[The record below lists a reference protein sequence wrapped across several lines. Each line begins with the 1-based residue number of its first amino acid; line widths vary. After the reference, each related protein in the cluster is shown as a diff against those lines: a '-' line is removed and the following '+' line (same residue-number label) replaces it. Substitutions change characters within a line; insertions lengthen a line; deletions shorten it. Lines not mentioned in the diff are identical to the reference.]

1 MERACVIGA
10 GGFIASWIVAKLL
23 DRGYTVHGTVRDP
36 DDDEKYGHL
45 KKLPGASERLSLF
58 RADVLDYDSLVPAVR
73 GCHVVFHTA
82 CPVAHKFEDPD
93 AVLKPA
99 VDGTRNVME
108 ACHKENIK
116 RVVFTSSGAAM
127 IFDPNRS
134 RDQIIDESCWS
145 DPEACRKHQQ
155 WYRLAKTESEKL
167 VSKLGD
173 EFGIRVVVICPVV
186 VLGPILQSKINASV
200 GLVATLM
207 NGSKTSYPNIYFALV
222 DVRDVAEAHIAG
234 YEDPNASGR
243 YFCIACS
250 KLCKEMIETLKENF
264 PQYSYPEKCET
275 EADLFEKFLNLFE
288 KFSNKKILS
297 LIKEFIPYEKMLVD
311 TVASLQEK
319 GLL

>member
-116 RVVFTSSGAAM
+116 RVVFTSSVAAM
-127 IFDPNRS
+127 VYDPNRP
-134 RDQIIDESCWS
+134 RDQIIDECCWS
-145 DPEACRKHQQ
+145 DPESCRKNQK
-155 WYRLAKTESEKL
+155 WYILAKTESEKL
-167 VSKLGD
+167 VAKLGD
-173 EFGIRVVVICPVV
+173 DFGIRVVAICPVL
-186 VLGPILQSKINASV
+186 VLGPILQSKINSSV
-200 GLVATLM
+200 GILANLM
-207 NGSKTSYPNIYFALV
+207 NGSKTSYPNSYYPLA

-234 YEDPNASGR
+234 YEDPDASAR
-243 YFCIACS
+243 YYCVAYS
-250 KLCKEMIETLKENF
+250 KHCKEMIETLKEDF
-264 PQYSYPEKCET
+264 PQYSYPDRCEGET
-275 EADLFEKFLNLFE
+275 TQGHPFEKI
-288 KFSNKKILS
+288 SNKKILS
-297 LIKEFIPYEKMLVD
+297 LIKEFIPYEKVLVD
-311 TVASLQEK
+311 TVVSLQEK